1 MTCTLYLNKIV
12 NNNNNNKKHLVLA
25 SKESASSRD
34 FSDGR
39 KDTPKLYVA

>member
-12 NNNNNNKKHLVLA
+12 NNNNKKHLVLA
-25 SKESASSRD
+25 SKESASSRG

-39 KDTPKLYVA
+39 KDTPKLYAA